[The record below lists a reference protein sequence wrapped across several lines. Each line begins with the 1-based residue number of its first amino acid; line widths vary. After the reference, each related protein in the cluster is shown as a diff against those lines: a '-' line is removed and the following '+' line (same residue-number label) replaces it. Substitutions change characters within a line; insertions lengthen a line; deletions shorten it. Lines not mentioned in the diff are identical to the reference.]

1 MEVLGWYFWEME
13 PNKAL
18 CSFGTGRHGL
28 SLWIK
33 AAKVSVFR
41 VCLVFL
47 GKDKVTSSPVSHPA
61 GDKHPAL
68 VPLSPLGAP

>member
-1 MEVLGWYFWEME
+1 MTWKSWDGIPGKWNPTKHSAPLE
-13 PNKAL
+13 
-18 CSFGTGRHGL
+18 HGL
-28 SLWIK
+28 SPWIK

-47 GKDKVTSSPVSHPA
+47 GKDKVTSSPVSHTA